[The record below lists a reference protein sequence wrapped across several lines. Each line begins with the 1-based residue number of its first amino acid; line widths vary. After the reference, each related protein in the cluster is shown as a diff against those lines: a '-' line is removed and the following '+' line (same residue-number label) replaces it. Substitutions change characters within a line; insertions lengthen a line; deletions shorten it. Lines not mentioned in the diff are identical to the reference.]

1 MSTSNPFDPSRLPTL
16 QALRRKTPL
25 TAREVAETAGV
36 PLRIEYV
43 MEIGGLVS
51 QQEAEKVLAAFS
63 RLTGEPYSL
72 TNVQV
77 HLAQNAARLLDQH
90 PQVRPTV
97 RCRTPLRKVQ
107 LLS

>member
-1 MSTSNPFDPSRLPTL
+1 MSSSTHFDPSRLPTL

-25 TAREVAETAGV
+25 TAREVAEAAGV
-36 PLRIEYV
+36 PLRVEYL
-43 MEIGGLVS
+43 MEIGALVS
-51 QQEAEKVLAAFS
+51 QQDAEKVLVAFS
-63 RLTGEPYSL
+63 HLTGEPYSL
-72 TNVQV
+72 KNVQV
-77 HLAQNAARLLDQH
+77 HLAQNAARLPEQH